1 MRKQYGA
8 GMEWSSHPANMD
20 YMSNGHAGE
29 VSCKSYEVNDS
40 GSLIQNENY
49 APGELFVN
57 KSTDEDGRVSYLF
70 TDKQGRR
77 VLTRQMC
84 DGIAHDT
91 YFVYDD
97 YDQLRYVLPP
107 AYQDTPNL
115 SLYAYQ
121 YKYDDLNR
129 CIEKKLPGCDPVY
142 CIYDQKDQ
150 LVFSQDGVQ
159 RQKGEW
165 TFYLYDTF
173 QRLVVQGVCKNTNT
187 ASAANNSVECTLHY
201 SNNAIVA
208 DGLGKSGYSSSFSL
222 TSPVVHIV
230 YYYDNYDFLSLP
242 GFTDRTLYPVPS
254 VSGVGLLTGKVL
266 LLSSATKSSYI
277 HSALYYDLKGRVVR
291 SSEDNYR
298 GGNETVLTEY
308 RFAGAPKKITYIH
321 TVPKKATQKEV
332 YTYTYDHAERLTKVT
347 HKLND
352 SPSVVLVEHTYDDLG
367 RLSSKRHHA
376 NDALKMTYTYNI
388 RNWLTQI
395 SSNKFNQKLLYAEG
409 NNPQYGGNISRMGWS
424 NSKLSVNEFYDFS
437 YDELNRLTDAK
448 YSVLLGF
455 GSSSYDTSYSY
466 NKMGGIV
473 SLQRKGYMDFMPL
486 VGATIDDLTLEYTG
500 NRLKRISDAAGSDPL
515 HQGAFSFIDGTNKP
529 VEYDYDANGNM
540 TKDLNKQ
547 ISLIEYNSQNLP
559 SRISI
564 NDSCRIGYAYGADGV
579 KHHQEHYTNRNMIV
593 IPDPGTGFEVNSGG
607 SKSPSSTS
615 SVSSSTGNGLPDY
628 PSFDIGDMVPAYAKD
643 YTSTDYCGN
652 VIYESGVLARILTGE
667 GYITLSNDS
676 VIYHYFLTDHLGN
689 NRVVMKQ
696 NGVVEQVNEY
706 YPFGGLQGKNSNDGV
721 QPNKFGGKELDRMYG
736 LDLYDF
742 VARPY
747 DPGWGGFIT
756 MDPLCEKYPWVSPYA
771 YCMNNPMNYK
781 DPTGMWIQYND
792 NTGNYRYNNGQ
803 WERYETEGEHMGEY
817 VAYTPA
823 SGSFLEGVLNGLNEL
838 NKNRVGHR
846 LIGFF
851 ANDDNNATIIQATN
865 NRDGNQADILDS
877 ATGLIKLK
885 ANFEGSEIMTED
897 GIQKSPFWLDIG
909 HELSHRKDV
918 ITNGAI
924 QAGKSWLTDPNG
936 NIIPQTEIYATNLEN
951 YMRAAVGMP
960 LRTHYAVQGKSGW
973 EPSRLIKSHTRIS
986 IYNKLPVKIG
996 NKSYRGVPVYYR

>member
-1 MRKQYGA
+1 
-8 GMEWSSHPANMD
+8 
-20 YMSNGHAGE
+20 
-29 VSCKSYEVNDS
+29 
-40 GSLIQNENY
+40 
-49 APGELFVN
+49 
-57 KSTDEDGRVSYLF
+57 
-70 TDKQGRR
+70 
-77 VLTRQMC
+77 
-84 DGIAHDT
+84 
-91 YFVYDD
+91 
-97 YDQLRYVLPP
+97 
-107 AYQDTPNL
+107 
-115 SLYAYQ
+115 
-121 YKYDDLNR
+121 
-129 CIEKKLPGCDPVY
+129 
-142 CIYDQKDQ
+142 
-150 LVFSQDGVQ
+150 
-159 RQKGEW
+159 
-165 TFYLYDTF
+165 
-173 QRLVVQGVCKNTNT
+173 
-187 ASAANNSVECTLHY
+187 
-201 SNNAIVA
+201 
-208 DGLGKSGYSSSFSL
+208 
-222 TSPVVHIV
+222 
-230 YYYDNYDFLSLP
+230 
-242 GFTDRTLYPVPS
+242 
-254 VSGVGLLTGKVL
+254 
-266 LLSSATKSSYI
+266 
-277 HSALYYDLKGRVVR
+277 
-291 SSEDNYR
+291 
-298 GGNETVLTEY
+298 
-308 RFAGAPKKITYIH
+308 
-321 TVPKKATQKEV
+321 
-332 YTYTYDHAERLTKVT
+332 
-347 HKLND
+347 
-352 SPSVVLVEHTYDDLG
+352 
-367 RLSSKRHHA
+367 
-376 NDALKMTYTYNI
+376 
-388 RNWLTQI
+388 
-395 SSNKFNQKLLYAEG
+395 
-409 NNPQYGGNISRMGWS
+409 MGWS

-466 NKMGGIV
+466 NKLGGIV
-473 SLQRKGYMDFMPL
+473 SLRRKGYMDFMPL

-515 HQGAFSFIDGTNKP
+515 HQGAFSFIDGANKP

-781 DPTGMWIQYND
+781 DPTGMDWYEFSEDGQYQ
-792 NTGNYRYNNGQ
+792 RKI
-803 WERYETEGEHMGEY
+803 ETEGSHRILIHSREKTKTGDEY
-817 VAYTPA
+817 DSYRFVEFADPTEDSENIDKGLITNLIFVSEKDIQSMLEEQGA
-823 SGSFLEGVLNGLNEL
+823 FESGKLKFAWESQGGGKFDYSYSILPIKYPKSNFDGINSNSLFLPEGDYMAHNFMN
-838 NKNRVGHR
+838 
-846 LIGFF
+846 F
-851 ANDDNNATIIQATN
+851 
-865 NRDGNQADILDS
+865 GNYLWG
-877 ATGLIKLK
+877 ATGYSVGFGYAELQSGAHLNSIFNSKRNGYPSQWDSKDDQRSIIKGIYH
-885 ANFEGSEIMTED
+885 AEVRNYRNF
-897 GIQKSPFWLDIG
+897 
-909 HELSHRKDV
+909 RK
-918 ITNGAI
+918 
-924 QAGKSWLTDPNG
+924 
-936 NIIPQTEIYATNLEN
+936 
-951 YMRAAVGMP
+951 
-960 LRTHYAVQGKSGW
+960 
-973 EPSRLIKSHTRIS
+973 
-986 IYNKLPVKIG
+986 
-996 NKSYRGVPVYYR
+996 

>member
-230 YYYDNYDFLSLP
+230 YYYDNYDFLYLP
-242 GFTDRTLYPVPS
+242 GFTDRTLYPAPS

-473 SLQRKGYMDFMPL
+473 SLRRKGYMDFMPL

-515 HQGAFSFIDGTNKP
+515 HQGAFSFIDGANKP

-771 YCMNNPMNYK
+771 YCMNNPMNAI
-781 DPTGMWIQYND
+781 DP
-792 NTGNYRYNNGQ
+792 
-803 WERYETEGEHMGEY
+803 
-817 VAYTPA
+817 
-823 SGSFLEGVLNGLNEL
+823 
-838 NKNRVGHR
+838 
-846 LIGFF
+846 
-851 ANDDNNATIIQATN
+851 
-865 NRDGNQADILDS
+865 DGRQ
-877 ATGLIKLK
+877 
-885 ANFEGSEIMTED
+885 
-897 GIQKSPFWLDIG
+897 
-909 HELSHRKDV
+909 V
-918 ITNGAI
+918 I
-924 QAGKSWLTDPNG
+924 P
-936 NIIPQTEIYATNLEN
+936 
-951 YMRAAVGMP
+951 VP
-960 LRTHYAVQGKSGW
+960 L
-973 EPSRLIKSHTRIS
+973 P
-986 IYNKLPVKIG
+986 LPPP
-996 NKSYRGVPVYYR
+996 PVYYPSRQATPANYPTAQDLVRSINQEVNKMATMLKLDVAIMSTTTMIFLNNCNLAINPGYDHQRKRDRRSKEELDQNQANVAKSIDTNITGNMPNGDPAPKRDPNDGRKGTKTAIVITGVAAGISSGLEITNPEPGNDAVEAHTEKIRQIPSSTTDENKNLWETLKNWLFN